1 MPIKPGDT
9 AETGLADPLA
19 EAAALTESLAV
30 LAREREA
37 REREWGD
44 ARLRLTD
51 AGRVAIEKLQAAID
65 QPGPEEDLDQ
75 ALAVVEGDCAR
86 RQALLAQSALRLRRD
101 LRDGHEHRLD
111 VLSARLMAERQAAST
126 QQRAAHEQQRRAYLE
141 ANRALRQRSA
151 DTAAAIARSARRA
164 WIGLDGISPSEP
176 EPANLTSQ
184 QAIATALD
192 WIATGLEQIDARA
205 GVTAVRTLG
214 MIGWHL
220 VVALPFALVIA
231 AALTLVPALEPWLI
245 WAIGAGLA
253 AQVLGGIVLALV
265 RSRLAPRY
273 RALACS
279 CAAVPV
285 ALRELDRAARGD
297 TGTPFK
303 SQLNRLLSEDAVL
316 SEARQVEEQRSE
328 VVLARVRERELRLK
342 ARLDQRVQ
350 AERRRLAA
358 AAHAAGAGRIQ
369 RLGSELAA
377 AEAALADRLAGCDR
391 RWAIERQRLENA
403 AKSWLES
410 ARARLGALAGGRD
423 RAHPPWDAA
432 AWATWKP
439 TIAWGGD
446 APLGH
451 LVSALPALV
460 EAASAKALALPAGP
474 ALALPVGLS
483 FPHQA
488 SLLVRAGPATREAA
502 LRLITTAALRALTA
516 FPPGRL
522 RLTLIDPVGLGQS
535 FARLLDLADHEE
547 AVLAGAVLSD
557 ATRIE
562 RGLDDLAAHLQKVIQ
577 KHLRGRYNT
586 LDDYNREAGE
596 LAEPLR
602 LVLISDFPAGFGERA
617 FDRLSALLRSGARCG
632 VHVWLLHDD
641 RQPLPSCLEL
651 AWFRR
656 IGVVLRELH
665 GRLAIDREGLAGWT
679 FAPESDAPAALA
691 DRLLATIGKGAAG
704 SSRVEVAFTAVGP
717 APEQVWSQSTAESLR
732 VPVGKRGADRLQY
745 IELGRGTA
753 QHALVGGRTGS
764 GKSTLF
770 HVLVASAAMWHHPRE
785 LELHLIDFK
794 KGVEFRAFAN
804 AKLPHARVVAI
815 ESDREFALS
824 VLRQLD
830 AELERR
836 GGLFRRA
843 GAQDLA
849 AHRRSVDTPGA
860 PSLPKDP
867 GLPKAPGLPKDSG
880 EHLPRILL
888 LIDEFQ
894 EFFTE
899 DDSIARDAALLLD
912 RFVRQ
917 GRAFGLHVVLGS
929 QTLGGSYSLA
939 KSSLGQMGVRIVLPC
954 NEADAHLL
962 LHEDNDA
969 ARLLTRPGDAIY
981 NDRAGLV
988 DGNSPFQV
996 CWLGEAEEG
1005 ALLRAAAARAQADGW
1020 RPAQPS
1026 VVFEGNLPS
1035 RLDDDPGL
1043 AELLARPWAE
1053 ADARPEAWVGQSSS
1067 LKGAAEVSFPAAAGG
1082 NLLIVGQNREAAVAT
1097 CAAITLAFAARHRP
1111 GSLKLLALDGED
1123 RDGLFA
1129 NLHGRLADSL
1139 PHQPVR
1145 HEARNLGEL
1154 LGELAAV
1161 LDRRQAGDSE
1171 RTPIVLT
1178 VFALQRL
1185 RQLRADEDGGLG
1197 GAFGEKTEPPAE
1209 RFARLLANGPEYGLH
1224 TIVWC
1229 DSLSS
1234 VQRSLGRRTL
1244 RDFDARMLFQMSAT
1258 DSTELIDDDGA
1269 CRLGLHTALLTALGD
1284 GRREKFRPY
1293 SLPDPA
1299 FLDGLKERYRA
1310 RFAV

>member
-1 MPIKPGDT
+1 MQSNPSIEITVP
-9 AETGLADPLA
+9 DPLA
-19 EAAALTESLAV
+19 EAAAMTEALAA

-44 ARLRLTD
+44 ERLRLSD
-51 AGRVAIEKLQAAID
+51 AGAGAIAKLQAELD
-65 QPGPEEDLDQ
+65 QPGPDEDLDQ
-75 ALAVVEGDCAR
+75 ALALVDGECAR
-86 RQALLAQSALRLRRD
+86 RQALLAQAALRLRRD

-111 VLSARLMAERQAAST
+111 VLSARLMAERQAASAE
-126 QQRAAHEQQRRAYLE
+126 QRAAHEQQRRAYLD
-141 ANRALRQRSA
+141 ANQALRQRA
-151 DTAAAIARSARRA
+151 GDIAAAIARSARRA
-164 WIGLDGISPSEP
+164 WIGLDGISPGEP
-176 EPANLTSQ
+176 EPASLGSQ
-184 QAIATALD
+184 QAIANALD
-192 WIATGLEQIDARA
+192 WIATGLEQVDARS
-205 GVTAVRTLG
+205 GVGAVRTLG
-214 MIGWHL
+214 MFAWHL
-220 VVALPFALVIA
+220 VVALPFGLLIA
-231 AALTLVPALEPWLI
+231 AALTLIPTLEPWLY
-245 WAIGAGLA
+245 WVIGAGLA
-253 AQVLGGIVLALV
+253 AQMLCGIVLALV
-265 RSRLAPRY
+265 RNRLAPRY
-273 RALACS
+273 RALARA

-316 SEARQVEEQRSE
+316 SEARQVEEQRTE
-328 VVLARVRERELRLK
+328 AVLARVRERELRLK
-342 ARLDQRVQ
+342 ARLDQRAQ

-358 AAHAAGAGRIQ
+358 AAHAAGAGRLE
-369 RLGSELAA
+369 RLRRELAA
-377 AEAALADRLAGCDR
+377 AEAALADRLAEHDR
-391 RWAIERQRLENA
+391 RWAQERKRLENA

-410 ARARLGALAGGRD
+410 TRARLAALAAKREL
-423 RAHPPWDAA
+423 AHPAWDAA
-432 AWATWKP
+432 TWAGWRP
-439 TIAWGGD
+439 PSAWGGD

-451 LVSALPALV
+451 LVAAPPALA
-460 EAASAKALALPAGP
+460 ETARAQALDLPAGP
-474 ALALPVGLS
+474 ELALPVGLS
-483 FPHQA
+483 FPHHA

-562 RGLDDLAAHLQKVIQ
+562 RGLEDLAAHLQKVIQ

-602 LVLISDFPAGFGERA
+602 LVLICDFPAGFGERA
-617 FDRLSALLRSGARCG
+617 FDRLAALLRSGARCG

-641 RQPLPSCLEL
+641 RQPLPSCLDL

-665 GRLAIDREGLAGWT
+665 GRLAIDREGLAGWN
-679 FAPESDAPAALA
+679 FAPEPDAPAALA
-691 DRLLATIGKGAAG
+691 DRLLSAVGKGAAG
-704 SSRVEVAFTAVGP
+704 SSRVEVAFAAVGP

-794 KGVEFRAFAN
+794 KGVEFRAFAS

-849 AHRRSVDTPGA
+849 AHRRTG
-860 PSLPKDP
+860 
-867 GLPKAPGLPKDSG
+867 G

-899 DDSIARDAALLLD
+899 DDAIARDAALLLD

-1005 ALLRAAAARAQADGW
+1005 ALLRAAAARAQAEGW
-1020 RPAQPS
+1020 RPAQPP

-1043 AELLARPWAE
+1043 AGLLARPWAE
-1053 ADARPEAWVGQSSS
+1053 TDVRSSAWVGQSSS

-1111 GSLKLLALDGED
+1111 GALRLLALDGED

-1129 NLHGRLADSL
+1129 TLHARLADSL

-1145 HEARNLGEL
+1145 YEARNLGEL
-1154 LGELAAV
+1154 LGELASE
-1161 LDRRQAGDSE
+1161 LDRRQAGGSD
-1171 RTPIVLT
+1171 RTPIVFT

-1185 RQLRADEDGGLG
+1185 RQLRADDDGGLG
-1197 GAFGEKTEPPAE
+1197 GAFGEKSEPPAE

-1224 TIVWC
+1224 TIVCC

-1310 RFAV
+1310 RFAG